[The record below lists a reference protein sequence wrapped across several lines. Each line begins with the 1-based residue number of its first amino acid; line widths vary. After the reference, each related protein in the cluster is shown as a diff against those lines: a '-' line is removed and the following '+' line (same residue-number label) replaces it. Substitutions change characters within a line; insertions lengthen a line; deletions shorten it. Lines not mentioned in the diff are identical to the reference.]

1 MNNLGFRVSE
11 NFKGNKLV
19 FRLNDTCW
27 TKPVLFTNAKPA
39 ITCSGKNKNSKN
51 RGFKEKTHLSA
62 IPCSSFLLNIKY
74 IVEML
79 FNLLFHQKKH
89 KKQINIL
96 NKCYFF
102 NFYKFYNF
110 TCDLACA
117 TSSRIYGSFCYFP
130 HLKMLTLT
138 FTRNNKIKLI
148 WTIIII
154 INLSF
159 SLLIKQ
165 CVFSDLKKC

>member
-51 RGFKEKTHLSA
+51 CGFKEKTHLSA

-79 FNLLFHQKKH
+79 FNLL
-89 KKQINIL
+89 
-96 NKCYFF
+96 
-102 NFYKFYNF
+102 FYKFYNF

-138 FTRNNKIKLI
+138 FTRNNKLKLI